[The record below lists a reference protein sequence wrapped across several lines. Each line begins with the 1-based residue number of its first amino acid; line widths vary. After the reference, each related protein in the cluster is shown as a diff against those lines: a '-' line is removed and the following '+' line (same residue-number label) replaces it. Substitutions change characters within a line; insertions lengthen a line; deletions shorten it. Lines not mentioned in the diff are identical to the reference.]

1 MEIRVSIDTR
11 KCWSLLIDGKN
22 PLNVF
27 QQHKPY
33 IKGYLKKHYGI
44 DLLTDKNIVRNYTEY
59 RTNKLVRINS
69 KTLLVKQK
77 RDLI

>member
-11 KCWSLLIDGKN
+11 KCWSLLIEGKN

-27 QQHKPY
+27 QQDKLY
-33 IKGYLKKHYGI
+33 IKYYLKKHYGI

-59 RTNKLVRINS
+59 ETHNVATKNGKVYI
-69 KTLLVKQK
+69 VKQK
-77 RDLI
+77 RNLI